1 MYLCHRFDLANKMN
15 NWADTFIDQSR
26 THSTGNR
33 QEMHASVKED
43 LTSVPRGLAINLKS
57 ETTQPAALHR
67 HIVLQVRRLKVY
79 FFWLVGNIFQI

>member
-1 MYLCHRFDLANKMN
+1 MYLCRRFDLANKMN

-33 QEMHASVKED
+33 QKMHASVKED
-43 LTSVPRGLAINLKS
+43 LTSVARGLAINLKS

-67 HIVLQVRRLKVY
+67 HIVLQVHRLKVY

>member
-1 MYLCHRFDLANKMN
+1 MN

-43 LTSVPRGLAINLKS
+43 LRSVPRGLAINLTS
-57 ETTQPAALHR
+57 ETVQLAAVR
-67 HIVLQVRRLKVY
+67 RYIVLQVHRLKVY